1 MSSPNRVDTSTLGW
15 VRTEIEQ
22 TLGEA
27 RDALRRYVE
36 DGDDLTPLRLFANN
50 VHQVAGTL
58 QMVELDGAAQLAQET
73 ESLAAAVVSGRL
85 EDGDGTA
92 AKDLL
97 GDGLDHLSSY
107 MERLARG
114 LPDRPIDNVDVIN
127 TLRRAR
133 RAEEL
138 DPYSL
143 FHPDLEV
150 YPSRDEAAEE
160 LDADRYSERLRGLR
174 RTYQM
179 SLLKWLRGEDQDEAW
194 RNLADTVAEL
204 FGLSRF
210 QGSMQVWWVARAYLD
225 VLREAEL
232 SRDDSR
238 KHPLAQLDQLM
249 RKLVEDSEAA
259 IAREGSEKLVRF
271 MLYHIGRSDVHT
283 DATRNV
289 VRLFDLDTLL
299 GTGPEPPALPEAGVL
314 MALGDQCMESL
325 RAVQAALDEYART
338 GRADEAF
345 QASEGRLEEI
355 AGAARES
362 GVDELAELAA
372 GVGELLFG
380 GDEPEH
386 SEDAL
391 LAAARALLF
400 IEHTLAHPEDIGFD
414 WREEAAAAVDALA
427 GYPASAERPSLA
439 IESHEVDTESL
450 DDQELRRLVNA
461 VAGQVEDNLKQ
472 AEQNLERFARDAA
485 DTESLTAV
493 VDSLQQVHGAVR
505 MLGQHK
511 LCELL
516 ELALGQLRAI
526 IGGGAYATD
535 ALLDALAV
543 TIGTTDAY
551 VKGMERDAPNIDALL
566 GRAMQ
571 ELEDAVAEDTAAV
584 VDPASALKHIQDSFD
599 VWIRDNADYEA
610 FRILRRNLRD
620 IGALAHERGESSLQ
634 RIAQEMT
641 NLVDIV
647 MDDPSFLSTEVEET
661 LRRSLATLSELTGPL
676 ESAVPAADPEDSGI
690 AVDEAPVVEPGAD
703 AEEDTDDELVRETF
717 AEEAAECLQAI
728 ATGLG
733 VLAHD
738 PDDWNT
744 LTDVRRGF
752 HTIKGSGRMARSRDI
767 AELAW
772 VVEDVLNRCLDGTLP
787 VSPEIVDFV
796 DRARRELSGMLETG
810 LDSST
815 DLQSWR
821 DRAAA
826 LQRPD
831 EAFLPEP
838 EPVSFDIHSAVEEPE
853 EAPLLGDWDGMAET
867 AYADETVALPE
878 SSDTGDEA
886 AGDGPS
892 LESLDDLSDRGHS
905 LAGDSDEPE
914 PSSPFSDDEVI
925 TIFTKEALSHIAAIR
940 AVVDECSRQ
949 GRAAVGEPLLR
960 AVHTLQGNARS
971 LHLVEMSEAY
981 SALDHAL
988 SDKVNRGDPLQQSET
1003 ALLDELLVS
1012 TAKVLDHLNRDK
1024 RFPEVV
1030 RQELAEIAE
1039 RIEKSRGGPDVS
1051 ESGDT
1056 ADPNGLE
1063 LVSEF
1068 VAGDGEAR
1076 DAGRTGSVFD
1086 ELTDTDAAAAGV
1098 PDPVVQGPDT
1108 GDSVSAKAPPVQED
1122 APAVDEDL
1130 KDVFVEE
1137 ATDILSRFE
1146 STLQQGKRSGMEEQ
1160 LSNTLKRELHTLKGG
1175 ARSAGLQAI
1184 GDLSHDAETMLE
1196 NVAGSGDQPG
1206 DLLDVL
1212 EEVHDTLA
1220 SMVQSLE
1227 TGRTLDPDPRLVQRL
1242 VRGAAAGTPD
1252 AGGPEMKAETGA
1264 ALIPEEGAA
1273 AARPREPAPPEGGSG
1288 GNAPRKEPVDAGD
1301 AAAGETLR
1309 AVGGRS
1315 TVRIQSNVLD
1325 KLVNYAGEVSI
1336 SRSQIEEQLS
1346 GLKGNLNELRANV
1359 ARFSDQ
1365 VRELDIQAD
1374 TQIRS
1379 RVAEEKISGPGH
1391 DFDPLELDRYSR
1403 LQQLSR
1409 SLSESVDDLMT
1420 IQTGLNRFAAQ
1431 TEGVL
1436 SQQAMMNSEL
1446 QDGLMSAR
1454 MVPFNTLVPRLRH
1467 QTRQTARELG
1477 KDVDFTVTGG
1487 ELEVDR
1493 NILDQLGEALEH
1505 MIRNSLDH
1513 GIEPAEARTAAG
1525 KPARGNLRIDCRQE
1539 GNEVLLRFSDDGAG
1553 LDVDRIKVRA
1563 VEAGLLSADS
1573 DLADDEVIQ
1582 LIVLSGFST
1591 ARSVTQLSGRG
1602 VGLDVVND
1610 AARRLGGS
1618 LMLENRPGEG
1628 VSFQLRL
1635 PLSLSITQAM
1645 FVRCGGQ
1652 RFAIPLGVIET
1663 VLKTEPENLVDRSK
1677 DGDPLFKRDDRVYTL
1692 MDLTATL
1699 GLDSTAT
1706 DQRVPILLVRM
1717 GAREVAVRV
1726 DELVGTDEIV
1736 VKQLGDH
1743 LGRMSGING
1752 ATITGDGSVVVI
1764 LDLAELWLAQER
1776 LPAFRREL
1784 SQDVESPPRVLV
1796 VDDSL
1801 TVRKV
1806 TGRNLG
1812 RHGMEVSMAR
1822 DGIDALD
1829 QLTKMKPDVMLVDI
1843 EMPRMDGYE
1852 LMTRLREDANHRD
1865 IPVIVITSRAGT
1877 KHREKAME
1885 LGASAYLTKPYQ
1897 ERELLKEV
1905 NALLPG
1911 ASQTTEH

>member
-27 RDALRRYVE
+27 RDALRRFVE
-36 DGDDLTPLRLFANN
+36 DGEDVTPLRLFANN

-85 EDGDGTA
+85 EDGDA

-97 GDGLDHLSSY
+97 GDGLNHLSSY

-127 TLRRAR
+127 ALRRAR

-150 YPSRDEAAEE
+150 YPSREEAAEE
-160 LDADRYSERLRGLR
+160 LDADRYAERVRGLR
-174 RTYQM
+174 RTYQV

-194 RNLADTVAEL
+194 RNMADTVADL

-225 VLREAEL
+225 VLKEAEL
-232 SRDDSR
+232 TRDDSR

-271 MLYHIGRSDVHT
+271 MLYHIGRSEVHT
-283 DATRNV
+283 DTARSV
-289 VRLFDLDTLL
+289 VRLFELDTLL

-314 MALGDQCMESL
+314 AALDERCMESL
-325 RAVQAALDEYART
+325 RAVQAALDEYSRT

-345 QASEGRLEEI
+345 QACEGRLEEI

-362 GVDELAELAA
+362 GVDELAGLAA
-372 GVGELLFG
+372 GVRDLLFG
-380 GDEPEH
+380 GDEPEQ

-400 IEHTLAHPEDIGFD
+400 IEQTLRHPEDIGFD
-414 WREEAAAAVDALA
+414 WREEAAAAIDTLS
-427 GYPASAERPSLA
+427 GYPAADERPSLD
-439 IESHEVDTESL
+439 IESQEVDTAAL
-450 DDQELRRLVNA
+450 DAQELRRLVNA

-472 AEQNLERFARDAA
+472 AEQSLERFARDTA
-485 DTESLTAV
+485 DADSLTVV

-526 IGGGAYATD
+526 IAGGAYATD

-551 VKGMERDAPNIDALL
+551 VRGLERDAPNIDALL

-571 ELEDAVAEDTAAV
+571 ELEEAVAEDTAAV
-584 VDPASALKHIQDSFD
+584 VDPASALKRIQDSFD
-599 VWIRDNADYEA
+599 AWIQDNADYEA

-620 IGALAHERGESSLQ
+620 IGALAHERGASNLQ

-647 MDDPSFLSTEVEET
+647 MDDPSFLSAEVEET
-661 LRRSLATLSELTGPL
+661 LRRSLGTLSALTAPL
-676 ESAVPAADPEDSGI
+676 ESAVPAGDPADS
-690 AVDEAPVVEPGAD
+690 AATVDEAPVVEPD
-703 AEEDTDDELVRETF
+703 AESDTDDDDLVRETF

-728 ATGLG
+728 ASGLG
-733 VLAHD
+733 VLAAD
-738 PDDWNT
+738 AGDSNT

-772 VVEDVLNRCLDGTLP
+772 IVEDVLNRCLDGSLP
-787 VSPEIVDFV
+787 LSPEILDFV
-796 DRARRELSGMLETG
+796 DRARRELGGMLETG

-826 LQRPD
+826 LQRSDDP
-831 EAFLPEP
+831 FLPEP
-838 EPVSFDIHSAVEEPE
+838 EPVTIDIHAAAEEPE
-853 EAPLLGDWDGMAET
+853 DAPLVGDWDGMADTE
-867 AYADETVALPE
+867 YAGETVALSG
-878 SSDTGDEA
+878 SSDTDDDAA
-886 AGDGPS
+886 AGALS
-892 LESLDDLSDRGHS
+892 LESLDGLGDRGHS
-905 LAGDSDEPE
+905 LAGEPDQQE
-914 PSSPFSDDEVI
+914 PASPFSDDEVI

-940 AVVDECSRQ
+940 AVIDECGRQ
-949 GRAAVGEPLLR
+949 GHAEVGKPLLR

-988 SDKVNRGDPLQQSET
+988 GGKVNSGNPLQQSEM
-1003 ALLDELLVS
+1003 ALLDELLIS

-1039 RIEKSRGGPDVS
+1039 RIEKSWGDPEAT

-1056 ADPNGLE
+1056 AEPGGLE
-1063 LVSEF
+1063 LVSEL
-1068 VAGDGEAR
+1068 VAGDGEAG
-1076 DAGRTGSVFD
+1076 DTGHTGNVFE
-1086 ELTDTDAAAAGV
+1086 ELTDTDRAAAGAADPAAGK
-1098 PDPVVQGPDT
+1098 PDSDSGSTVTAFPAQEVRTVVD
-1108 GDSVSAKAPPVQED
+1108 D
-1122 APAVDEDL
+1122 DL

-1146 STLQQGKRSGMEEQ
+1146 STLRHGKHSGVDEP

-1175 ARSAGLQAI
+1175 ARAAGLQAI
-1184 GDLSHDAETMLE
+1184 GDLSHNAETMLE
-1196 NVAGSGDQPG
+1196 SVAGSGDQPG

-1220 SMVQSLE
+1220 SMVQGLE
-1227 TGRTLDPDPRLVQRL
+1227 TGRTLDPDPGLIQRL
-1242 VRGAAAGTPD
+1242 VRGATPGTRD

-1273 AARPREPAPPEGGSG
+1273 AASSHEPAPPAGESDGYV
-1288 GNAPRKEPVDAGD
+1288 PQKEPVEAGAPAVD
-1301 AAAGETLR
+1301 ESAR

-1315 TVRIQSNVLD
+1315 TVRIHSNVLD

-1359 ARFSDQ
+1359 ARFADQ

-1379 RVAEEKISGPGH
+1379 RVAEEKTSGPAH

-1409 SLSESVDDLMT
+1409 SLSESVDDLVT
-1420 IQTGLNRFAAQ
+1420 IQTGLNRFATQ

-1513 GIEPAEARTAAG
+1513 GIEPAEARADAG

-1553 LDVDRIKVRA
+1553 LDVDRIKARA
-1563 VEAGLLSADS
+1563 VEAGLLSVDS

-1699 GLDSTAT
+1699 GLDSTAS

-1717 GAREVAVRV
+1717 GVREVAVRV

-1784 SQDVESPPRVLV
+1784 AQDVESPPRVLV

-1822 DGIDALD
+1822 DGVDALD
-1829 QLTKMKPDVMLVDI
+1829 QLAKMKPDVMLVDI

-1852 LMTRLREDANHRD
+1852 LMTRLREDVNYRD
-1865 IPVIVITSRAGT
+1865 IPVIVITSRAGA

-1897 ERELLKEV
+1897 ERDLLKEV

-1911 ASQTTEH
+1911 ASQTIEH